1 MAQYFNLEVADSS
14 PTSESGSSLRI
25 AIQDS
30 TGNNHTD
37 LQPLVRVLE
46 KAGYRNI
53 YIAKRWGEP
62 LDVTHVVAQ
71 QGDDNSAQSIRNS
84 LGFGEVRVEST
95 GNLASDISI
104 QVGKDWFQQRSLLEQ
119 TTKQLSTRS

>member
-1 MAQYFNLEVADSS
+1 MAQNFGLDSDS
-14 PTSESGSSLRI
+14 AHSKQASEPGTLKV

-30 TGNNHTD
+30 TGSDRSN
-37 LQPLVRVLE
+37 LQPLIRSLE

-62 LDVTHVVAQ
+62 LEVTHIVAQ
-71 QGDDNSAQSIRNS
+71 QGDDNSAQSIRDT

-95 GNLASDISI
+95 GNISSDITI
-104 QVGKDWFQQRSLLEQ
+104 QVGKDWEQQKAILQQS
-119 TTKQLSTRS
+119 K